1 MPEVSRRA
9 VMATALGGI
18 GLAAL
23 APAAPAFAHSVSG
36 TIASSATGGTGASGL
51 AEPVRSLFSPAVGHA
66 FTAADGDRTLRLVL
80 TAVEDL
86 PGAASGDEHRFAL
99 LFSTDGYAAVD
110 GTVTLSRAG
119 APDVALFVTPI
130 GRPGLSRTL
139 QAVVDRTA

>member
-1 MPEVSRRA
+1 MPEVSRRT

-23 APAAPAFAHSVSG
+23 VPAAPAFARSAAGSVTATSVATSG
-36 TIASSATGGTGASGL
+36 AAGL
-51 AEPVRSLFSPAVGHA
+51 AEPVRSLFTPAVGRA
-66 FTAADGDRTLRLVL
+66 FTATDGDRTLRLVL

-86 PGAASGDEHRFAL
+86 SEAAPGDENRFAL
-99 LFSTDGYAAVD
+99 LFSTDGFAAAD
-110 GTVTLSRAG
+110 GTFTLSRTG

>member
-36 TIASSATGGTGASGL
+36 TIASSATGATGL

-86 PGAASGDEHRFAL
+86 PGAASDDEHRFAL

-119 APDVALFVTPI
+119 APDVALFLTPI